1 MQKIFI
7 FEKKIRMK
15 KFKILNLP
23 EHNLYWFTGQPGAGK
38 TTLANLLKKKLEVIN
53 NGRQKVVILDGDEIR
68 DLFNN
73 KDYSIDGRKNNVE
86 MVQNCCR
93 FLVKN
98 DIITIVCMVSPFA
111 KQRSEIVKEL
121 NGIEIFVECIE
132 ERGREQYHVD
142 YYEEP
147 KYTVAHNSVNV
158 NTSYKSDLESF
169 EILWKKLL

>member
-1 MQKIFI
+1 
-7 FEKKIRMK
+7 MK
-15 KFKILNLP
+15 KLKIINIP

-38 TTLANLLKKKLEVIN
+38 TTLANLLKKKLDVLH

-73 KDYSIDGRKNNVE
+73 KDYSIEGRKKNVE

-111 KQRSEIVKEL
+111 IQRREIVKEL

-132 ERGREQYHVD
+132 ERGREEFHVD

-147 KYTVAHNSVNV
+147 QYTIAHKSVNI
-158 NTSYKSDLESF
+158 NTSYKSELESF
-169 EILWKKLL
+169 QLLWKKLL